1 LRHGDIVENDGRKGG
16 RRMPIAQYTGRKSLA
31 DIAEN
36 TEGRGK
42 GLAKTLGP
50 FSLIGLGIGCI
61 IGAGIFVLTG
71 KAAAS
76 YAGPAI
82 ALSFVLSGVACAFV
96 GLCYAEL
103 ASMIP
108 AAGSAYTY
116 AYATV
121 GEVFAWIIGWDLILE
136 YGMGAATVAVGWSG
150 YFASLLGSFGIQ
162 IPAQWAQATGE
173 VVMLADGTSAT
184 GIVNLPAVM
193 IVLIL
198 TGLLMLGTR
207 ESAVVNNI
215 MVAFKL
221 FVVGVVIVVGA
232 FYVNRANWVP
242 FIPENTGSFGSFGWS
257 GILRGSSVVFFAYI
271 GFDAVSTAAQEARL
285 PQKDMP
291 IGILGSLIICTV
303 LYVLMALVMTGMVP
317 YQKLGVADP
326 VAVAIDATGIA
337 WLSVLVKFA
346 ALAGLTTVIFVL
358 LFGQARILFAIAQ
371 DRLLPTFFSTV
382 HPRFRTPFASQ
393 ALIGIVVALI
403 AACFPIGL
411 LGEMVSI
418 GTLFAFLLVC
428 VAVMHLRRSS
438 PLTRRPFR
446 TPGVPGVPV
455 LGIAFSLLLMLGLPL
470 ATWLRLAVW
479 LVIGLV
485 IYFGYG
491 HRNCAA
497 PATPGE

>member
-1 LRHGDIVENDGRKGG
+1 
-16 RRMPIAQYTGRKSLA
+16 MSIARYTGRKSLQA
-31 DIAEN
+31 IAASA
-36 TEGRGK
+36 EGHGK
-42 GLAKTLGP
+42 GLTQTLGP
-50 FSLIGLGIGCI
+50 LSLVGLGIGCI

-82 ALSFVLSGVACAFV
+82 SLSFILSGIACAFV

-103 ASMIP
+103 AAMIP
-108 AAGSAYTY
+108 ASGSAYTY

-121 GEVFAWIIGWDLILE
+121 GEIFAWIIGWDLILE

-150 YFASLLGSFGIQ
+150 YCVSLLGSFGIH

-173 VVMLADGTSAT
+173 AVKLADGTAT
-184 GIVNLPAVM
+184 TAILNLPAVL
-193 IVLIL
+193 IVAAL
-198 TGLLMLGTR
+198 TGLLMFGTR
-207 ESAVVNNI
+207 ESTRINNI

-221 FVVGVVIVVGA
+221 FVVGAVIVVGA
-232 FYVNRANWVP
+232 FYVERAHWTP
-242 FIPENTGSFGSFGWS
+242 FIPENTGSFGNFGWS
-257 GILRGSSVVFFAYI
+257 GILRGASVVFFAYI
-271 GFDAVSTAAQEARL
+271 GFDAVSTAAQEAKN
-285 PQKDMP
+285 PQRDMP
-291 IGILGSLIICTV
+291 IGILGSLIICTI

-326 VAVAIDATGIA
+326 VAVAIDATGIG

-358 LFGQARILFAIAQ
+358 LFGQARILFSIAQ
-371 DRLLPTFFSTV
+371 DRLLPEFFSTV

-393 ALIGIVVALI
+393 ALIGVVVALI
-403 AACFPIGL
+403 AAAFPIGL

-428 VAVMHLRRSS
+428 IAVIHLRRSA
-438 PLTRRPFR
+438 PRTKRPFR
-446 TPGVPGVPV
+446 TPAVPWVPLLGVG
-455 LGIAFSLLLMLGLPL
+455 FSLLLMVGLPL
-470 ATWLRLAVW
+470 ATWLRLVVW
-479 LVIGLV
+479 LAIGLA

-491 HRNCAA
+491 HRHSVVPEA
-497 PATPGE
+497 PTG

>member
-1 LRHGDIVENDGRKGG
+1 
-16 RRMPIAQYTGRKSLA
+16 MPMAQYTARKSLEAIAA
-31 DIAEN
+31 D
-36 TEGRGK
+36 GHGK
-42 GLAKTLGP
+42 GLSRTLGP
-50 FSLIGLGIGCI
+50 VSLVGLGIGCI

-82 ALSFVLSGVACAFV
+82 SLSFVLSGIACAFV

-103 ASMIP
+103 AAMVP
-108 AAGSAYTY
+108 ASGSAYTY

-150 YFASLLGSFGIQ
+150 YLVSLLASLGIH
-162 IPAQWAQATGE
+162 IPPQWAQATGE
-173 VVMLADGTSAT
+173 AVKMADGSSAT
-184 GIVNLPAVM
+184 AILNLPGIA
-193 IVLIL
+193 IVLAL
-198 TGLLMLGTR
+198 TALLMVGTR
-207 ESAVVNNI
+207 ELTRVNNI

-232 FYVNRANWVP
+232 FYVNQANWHP
-242 FIPENTGSFGSFGWS
+242 FIPENTGSFGAFGYS
-257 GILRGSSVVFFAYI
+257 GLLRGASVVFFAYI
-271 GFDAVSTAAQEARL
+271 GFDAVSTAALEAKL
-285 PQKDMP
+285 PQRDMP
-291 IGILGSLIICTV
+291 VGILGSLLICTI

-326 VAVAIDATGIA
+326 VAVAIDVTGIG
-337 WLSVLVKFA
+337 WLSVLVKLA

-358 LFGQARILFAIAQ
+358 LFGQARILFSIAQ
-371 DRLLPTFFSTV
+371 DRLLPAFFSNV
-382 HPRFRTPFASQ
+382 HPHFHTPFASQ
-393 ALIGIVVALI
+393 ALIGVVVAAI
-403 AACFPIGL
+403 AGTFPIGL

-428 VAVMHLRRSS
+428 LAVIHLRRSA
-438 PLTRRPFR
+438 PGEKRPFR
-446 TPGVPGVPV
+446 APAVPWVPL
-455 LGIAFSLLLMLGLPL
+455 LGIAFSLLLMVGLPL
-470 ATWLRLAVW
+470 DTWLRLIVW

-491 HRNCAA
+491 HRHSVVADSRQSGLA
-497 PATPGE
+497 D

>member
-1 LRHGDIVENDGRKGG
+1 
-16 RRMPIAQYTGRKSLA
+16 MPMSQYTGRKSLEA
-31 DIAEN
+31 IAASS
-36 TEGRGK
+36 EGHGK
-42 GLAKTLGP
+42 GLTKTLGP

-82 ALSFVLSGVACAFV
+82 SLSFVLSGIACAFV

-103 ASMIP
+103 AAMIP
-108 AAGSAYTY
+108 ASGSAYTY

-150 YFASLLGSFGIQ
+150 YFVSLLNSFGIHV
-162 IPAQWAQATGE
+162 PPQWAEATGT
-173 VVMLADGTSAT
+173 VVTLADGTSTSALF
-184 GIVNLPAVM
+184 NLPAVL
-193 IVLIL
+193 IVLVL
-198 TGLLMLGTR
+198 TGLLMFGTR
-207 ESAVVNNI
+207 ESTRVNNI

-221 FVVGVVIVVGA
+221 FVVAVVIIVGA
-232 FYVNRANWVP
+232 FYVDTAHWKP
-242 FIPENTGSFGSFGWS
+242 FIPENTGTFGSFGWS

-271 GFDAVSTAAQEARL
+271 GFDAVSTAAQEAKL
-285 PQKDMP
+285 PQRDMP
-291 IGILGSLIICTV
+291 IGILGSLVICTV

-317 YQKLGVADP
+317 YQSLGVSDP
-326 VAVAIDATGIA
+326 VAVAIDATGIG

-371 DRLLPTFFSTV
+371 DRLLPVFFSRV
-382 HPRFRTPFASQ
+382 HPKFRTPFASQ
-393 ALIGIVVALI
+393 ALIGVVVALI
-403 AACFPIGL
+403 AASFPIGL

-428 VAVMHLRRSS
+428 IAVIHLRRSS
-438 PLTRRPFR
+438 PATNRPFR
-446 TPGVPGVPV
+446 TPGVPWIPIF
-455 LGIAFSLLLMLGLPL
+455 GIAFSLLLMLGLPL
-470 ATWLRLAVW
+470 ATWLRLLVW
-479 LVIGLV
+479 LAIGLV

-491 HRNCAA
+491 HRRSVVA
-497 PATPGE
+497 PAPSR